1 MYALSQIQ
9 ANHNNNITKKN
20 KNVNTSSICMME
32 HWSTKLLLVAREG
45 ENIFGILKKI
55 KGGCN
60 KFNIL
65 RDITASLDPPK
76 FSKTA

>member
-1 MYALSQIQ
+1 
-9 ANHNNNITKKN
+9 
-20 KNVNTSSICMME
+20 MME